1 MLRGEMGNR
10 NIHVWKHV
18 TDDGEK
24 REVRA
29 EKFGSRWRIQ
39 AKLKHDER
47 WTYYEDPELADLIE
61 LRRVLW
67 NKYQR
72 KHLAYEDVAAVEKM
86 IRERGGS
93 WENTDDGEDSQD
105 AGADE

>member
-1 MLRGEMGNR
+1 MR
-10 NIHVWKHV
+10 NTHVWKHS
-18 TDDGEK
+18 TEDGDK

-29 EKFGSRWRIQ
+29 EKFGAKWRIQ

-47 WTYYEDPELADLIE
+47 WTYYEEPELADLIE

-72 KHLAYEDVAAVEKM
+72 KHLAYEDVATVERM
-86 IRERGGS
+86 IEDRGGS
-93 WENTDDGEDSQD
+93 WEESDGED
-105 AGADE
+105 AT

>member
-1 MLRGEMGNR
+1 MLRRQMANR
-10 NIHVWKHV
+10 NTHVWKEK
-18 TDDGEK
+18 TADGEK

-29 EKFGSRWRIQ
+29 EKFGARWRIQ
-39 AKLKHDER
+39 AKLKHEDK

-93 WENTDDGEDSQD
+93 WEETASGDGED
-105 AGADE
+105 